1 MRGATVSLLI
11 LVAPLLLSDFLPFV
25 TEVRAAVTFI

>member
-1 MRGATVSLLI
+1 MRGATVSLLT
-11 LVAPLLLSDFLPFV
+11 LVAPLLLSDYLPYV